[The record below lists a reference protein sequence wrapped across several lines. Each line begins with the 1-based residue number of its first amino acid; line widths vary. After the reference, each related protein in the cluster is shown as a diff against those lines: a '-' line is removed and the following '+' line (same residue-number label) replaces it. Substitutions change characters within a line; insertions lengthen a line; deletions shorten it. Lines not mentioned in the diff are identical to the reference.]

1 MTKLWNLYPDNLEA
15 CKAKDRDFLPSLDTY
30 FAEAI
35 EQVENPTT
43 RTEDNLL
50 RDGNFGWRAL
60 RLMARRSPHF
70 FTYSNNPINKLPD
83 YLEMMV
89 KKIAADRPGRIQE
102 NSDQNDAELEE
113 NLFKQVEANEEIK
126 QTECDEDYIQFKV
139 TILTSNQ
146 FEQFYEKS
154 ASNWKK
160 LASKLGYQ
168 SDEIDFFATQNSSDV
183 SAAKDMLHVW
193 FEDDDDSTLEN
204 FSYILEGLEM
214 MEAAEAVKIAIEQN
228 KNINLS

>member
-1 MTKLWNLYPDNLEA
+1 MEA

-35 EQVENPTT
+35 EQVESATPVGD
-43 RTEDNLL
+43 EDNLL
-50 RDGNFGWRAL
+50 KDGNFGWRAL

-70 FTYSNNPINKLPD
+70 FTYSNNPINQLPD

-102 NSDQNDAELEE
+102 NLDQNDAELEE
-113 NLFKQVEANEEIK
+113 NLFKQEETNEEIK

-139 TILTSNQ
+139 TILTNNQ
-146 FEQFYEKS
+146 FETFCEKI
-154 ASNWKK
+154 APNWKK
-160 LASKLGYQ
+160 LAAKLDYKQ
-168 SDEIDFFATQNSSDV
+168 DEIEFFAMQNSSDV
-183 SAAKDMLHVW
+183 ESSRNMLHVW

-204 FSYILEGLEM
+204 FCYILEGLDM
-214 MEAAEAVKIAIEQN
+214 IDAADAVKAAIEQN
-228 KNINLS
+228 KNINLA